1 MQKEKDM
8 TVCIWAEQWFTQRIG
23 KWSLNTEGG
32 YRNLIFRHIVPGIG
46 EIKLVE
52 LKPHHISAFYKA
64 LAESGLGS
72 RSIWCVHLLLR
83 HCLDD
88 ACKDGFLDVNP
99 ADFCEVPTS
108 ERRPAMRVRSGQI
121 RRYLDAAECEG
132 VLPIIYIGLTV
143 GLRQCELFTLLW
155 ADFNL
160 QHRYILRGK
169 RLLTL
174 DEQAVS
180 LLTAEHEWHPD
191 IPHAFLNPKTGEPF
205 RLHEFYYL
213 HRKLLEQARM
223 PKLGFRD
230 LQTQCMEGKL

>member
-1 MQKEKDM
+1 MQEEY
-8 TVCIWAEQWFTQRIG
+8 TVGAWAEIWFARNAG
-23 KWSLNTEGG
+23 KWRASTEGG
-32 YRNLIFRHIVPGIG
+32 YRNLIYRHIVPGVG
-46 EIKLVE
+46 KIKLAE

-99 ADFCEVPTS
+99 ADLCEVPTS

-132 VLPIIYIGLTV
+132 VLPIIYIGLNV

-180 LLTAEHEWHPD
+180 LLTAEHKWHPD

>member
-1 MQKEKDM
+1 MQEEY
-8 TVCIWAEQWFTQRIG
+8 TVGAWAEIWFARNVG
-23 KWSLNTEGG
+23 KWRASTEGG
-32 YRNLIFRHIVPGIG
+32 YRNLIYRHIVPGVG
-46 EIKLVE
+46 KIKLAE

-99 ADFCEVPTS
+99 ADLCEVPTS

-132 VLPIIYIGLTV
+132 VLPIIYIGLNV

-180 LLTAEHEWHPD
+180 LLTAEHKWHPD

-230 LQTQCMEGKL
+230 LQTQCMDGKL